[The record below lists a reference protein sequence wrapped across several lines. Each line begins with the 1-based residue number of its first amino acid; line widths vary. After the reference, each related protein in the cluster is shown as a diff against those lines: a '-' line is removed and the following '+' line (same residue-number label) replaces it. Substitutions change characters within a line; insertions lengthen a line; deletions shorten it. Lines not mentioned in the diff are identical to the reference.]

1 MTGLIRKRT
10 PRIRTNRR
18 KTIRPKKRKPLI
30 NHPEPLVSIIIPA
43 LNEKAT
49 LPAVLREAGR
59 IHPRSETIV
68 VANGSTDGTP
78 DVARRLGAKVIWGPD
93 PLGHDVGR
101 RVGAEAAKGRAL
113 LFIDADMVIPAGRLR
128 PFADA
133 VLEGGVDVALN
144 GYSGPPNRRE
154 PHPVVVAK
162 HVLNAWLARP
172 DLRGAS
178 LTAVPHALSRKALET
193 IGPSVLDVPP
203 LALAAAVIRGL
214 EVRAVHTVQVGRLN
228 PRRRR
233 KDSRDLL
240 TSLVLGDHLQAIH
253 GLIQEKGVRG
263 GYDDLGRLR
272 DKVR

>member
-1 MTGLIRKRT
+1 MIRKRT
-10 PRIRTNRR
+10 PRIRTNRK

-78 DVARRLGAKVIWGPD
+78 DVARRLGARVIWSPD

-113 LFIDADMVIPAGRLR
+113 LFIDADMVIPAGHLR

-178 LTAVPHALSRKALET
+178 LTAIPHALSRKALQT
-193 IGPSVLDVPP
+193 IGSSLLDVPP

-214 EVRAVHTVQVGRLN
+214 EVRAVHTVQVGRIN
-228 PRRRR
+228 PRRR
-233 KDSRDLL
+233 KGSRDIL